1 VTAYD
6 KEQVNGMLGDD
17 YKTKDACFVDKFF
30 NWEFAIPSR
39 PYSYISSYIEEYL
52 LPDATDDE
60 KADFHKTITKQESI
74 FKDYIPT
81 LRDAKRYINQFRHDY
96 KGVRGDVVVKEFLLV
111 QLIKYRYPD
120 QYKSL
125 FKKEYVEEGGII
137 YGNMNILYL
146 KKDID
151 KNLNI
156 YTILNTLFSTDND
169 NNSYKH
175 VYDIHSFDNYFVNR
189 IYSSLRIKDMKNLFS
204 LQWDKVKNTIDEWN
218 TNKDKSKDFIDYLDS
233 YYIDNLENGS
243 LYFRYMEML
252 AYLAYKKP
260 ISRAYELFMKVIQ
273 TPNLYE
279 YHQKYRLDFTNYKK
293 RLLEII
299 EGNDPQLFTRIH
311 LDYKTLRKNEDEYL
325 IKDNDIWPLIKEKFI
340 QTTKDDSADDDNLI
354 NWLYRC
360 IDNMEETT
368 RKIFLDK
375 ECLIAYRQR
384 VEKNPDYYIKTFV
397 RLGMITSSPD
407 WNTIACEPFW
417 EQIFEDENQFESF
430 LTLCKFKN
438 IENLELVQNFWEL
451 YKANNYKPIKFE
463 NQGNVQEK
471 IDNKLAR
478 EVQELKKM
486 QNIETNVSLI
496 PDSISDE
503 RERITNKKLL
513 SQSLVS
519 G

>member
-1 VTAYD
+1 MKYYRLRRIKLYKKYKGKDSTCEILDDYPIETKEEDIFEFKDEVTKILEEIKKHDREKSFSISITAPWGTGKTSFMNLVIENINKKDFEIVCFNPRDCKSFQTIQEEFFTTIACVLSKYDSRCSNTIKDYMASLQLIDNRGIIEKLTSFYQIWNKVELKESIEKSFASLNKRVLVMIDDFDRLSKAEIFEVLKLIDSNAAFTNLIFLTAYD

-273 TPNLYE
+273 TPLWRKQQERYFWIKNVLKRIAKE
-279 YHQKYRLDFTNYKK
+279 LRRIQITILK
-293 RLLEII
+293 RL
-299 EGNDPQLFTRIH
+299 
-311 LDYKTLRKNEDEYL
+311 Y
-325 IKDNDIWPLIKEKFI
+325 
-340 QTTKDDSADDDNLI
+340 
-354 NWLYRC
+354 
-360 IDNMEETT
+360 
-368 RKIFLDK
+368 
-375 ECLIAYRQR
+375 
-384 VEKNPDYYIKTFV
+384 V
-397 RLGMITSSPD
+397 
-407 WNTIACEPFW
+407 
-417 EQIFEDENQFESF
+417 
-430 LTLCKFKN
+430 
-438 IENLELVQNFWEL
+438 
-451 YKANNYKPIKFE
+451 
-463 NQGNVQEK
+463 
-471 IDNKLAR
+471 LA
-478 EVQELKKM
+478 
-486 QNIETNVSLI
+486 
-496 PDSISDE
+496 
-503 RERITNKKLL
+503 
-513 SQSLVS
+513 
-519 G
+519 